1 MKKNILIVDDEKDIC
16 LTLSKI
22 LSVKGFSVKIS
33 HNSDT
38 ALNEIKKSSIDLIL
52 LDVWLEGSKKN
63 GLQLLST
70 IKNYNPNIP
79 VILISGHANIDI
91 AVKAIKD
98 GAFYFVE
105 KPFKSEKLFLIID
118 RALENAFLKKKYEMY
133 KEESL
138 NDDDEFI
145 GKTPLINNLKKKLI
159 K

>member
-1 MKKNILIVDDEKDIC
+1 MRKILIVDDEKDIC

-22 LSVKGFSVKIS
+22 LSTKGFSVKIS

>member
-1 MKKNILIVDDEKDIC
+1 MFGQKV
-16 LTLSKI
+16 
-22 LSVKGFSVKIS
+22 V
-33 HNSDT
+33 
-38 ALNEIKKSSIDLIL
+38 
-52 LDVWLEGSKKN
+52 KKN

-118 RALENAFLKKKYEMY
+118 RALENAFLKKKNEMY

-138 NDDDEFI
+138 NDDD
-145 GKTPLINNLKKKLI
+145 
-159 K
+159 